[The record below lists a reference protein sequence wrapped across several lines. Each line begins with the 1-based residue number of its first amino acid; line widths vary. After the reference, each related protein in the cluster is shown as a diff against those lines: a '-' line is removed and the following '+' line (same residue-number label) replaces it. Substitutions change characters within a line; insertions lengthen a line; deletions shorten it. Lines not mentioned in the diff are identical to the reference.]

1 VMRFRCLICRVEVE
15 AVHYEDRG
23 DKYYVICPRGH
34 EQFVRKGGVTD
45 A

>member
-1 VMRFRCLICRVEVE
+1 MRFRCVICRVEVE
-15 AVHYEDRG
+15 AVHAEDRG

-34 EQFVRKGGVTD
+34 EQYVSKGSVTG